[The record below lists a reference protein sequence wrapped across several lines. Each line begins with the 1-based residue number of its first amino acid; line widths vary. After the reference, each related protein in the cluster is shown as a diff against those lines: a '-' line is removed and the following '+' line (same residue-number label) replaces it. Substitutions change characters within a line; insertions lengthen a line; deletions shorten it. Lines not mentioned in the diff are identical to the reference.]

1 MIYRRRCRRCRRCRR
16 RRCRR
21 RRCRRC
27 RRCRHRRVVVVE
39 KYRKCLLM
47 IFYIY
52 DTMCHFK

>member
-16 RRCRR
+16 RR
-21 RRCRRC
+21 
-27 RRCRHRRVVVVE
+27 RHRRVVVVE